1 MWIERSI
8 SEKILKAVKTRPAVL
23 LTGARQTGKS
33 SLLKKLFPS
42 AQYVTFDHIRNI
54 ESAKTSPEFFIRSF
68 KSQVIL
74 DEIQYVPEILK
85 EIKVA
90 IDQNRETYGKWI
102 LTGSQHFTLMK
113 NISET
118 LAGRIQIMHLE
129 TLSAEELRRSEIS
142 NYNDYVWK
150 GGYPELWANKDLD
163 FIDFFESYI
172 KAYVERDLKNIIN
185 IKNLVDFRRLLKILA
200 SRVGQLLNYKGISN
214 DVGVSDVTI
223 RNWLSALQICGIVY
237 LLPPYYSN
245 IGKRFIK
252 SPKIYFAD
260 TGLLSY
266 FLGIESKHD
275 FSKHI
280 LKGNIWENMVF
291 NELVKTENFIPG
303 ENLFFYRDSNGVEI
317 DFLIE
322 KNKEIILIDA
332 KISEIIEK
340 RKLNFG
346 KVIPILDK
354 TYDIKCFVAS
364 MIPDGNILKFSSYYQ
379 YNPLYVNIKRV
390 L

>member
-8 SEKILKAVKTRPAVL
+8 SEKILKAVKTRPAIL

-33 SLLKKLFPS
+33 SLLKKLFPT
-42 AQYVTFDHIRNI
+42 AEYVTFDHIRNI
-54 ESAKTSPEFFIRSF
+54 ESAKESPEFFIKSF

-90 IDQNRETYGKWI
+90 IDENRDVKGKWI
-102 LTGSQHFTLMK
+102 LTGSQQFTLME

-129 TLSAEELRRSEIS
+129 TLSAEELRKAEID
-142 NYNDYVWK
+142 NLDDYIWK
-150 GGYPELWANKDLD
+150 GGYPELWVNKDLE

-185 IKNLVDFRRLLKILA
+185 IKNLVDFRRFLKIIA

-223 RNWLSALQICGIVY
+223 RNWLSALQICGLVY

-266 FLGIESKHD
+266 LLGIESKDD
-275 FSKHI
+275 FNKHI

-291 NELVKTENFIPG
+291 NELIKTENFIPG

-322 KNKEIILIDA
+322 KNTEIILIDA
-332 KISEIIEK
+332 KIGEIIEK
-340 RKLNFG
+340 RKLNFE
-346 KVIPILDK
+346 KVLPLFDRHN
-354 TYDIKCFVAS
+354 TECFVAS
-364 MIPDGNILKFSSYYQ
+364 MIPDKNTLKFGCYYQ
-379 YNPLYVNIKRV
+379 YNPLYTNIR
-390 L
+390 

>member
-1 MWIERSI
+1 M
-8 SEKILKAVKTRPAVL
+8 
-23 LTGARQTGKS
+23 
-33 SLLKKLFPS
+33 
-42 AQYVTFDHIRNI
+42 
-54 ESAKTSPEFFIRSF
+54 
-68 KSQVIL
+68 
-74 DEIQYVPEILK
+74 PEILK

-90 IDQNRETYGKWI
+90 IDENRDVKGKWI
-102 LTGSQHFTLMK
+102 LTGSQQFTLME

-129 TLSAEELRRSEIS
+129 TLSAEELRKAEID
-142 NYNDYVWK
+142 NLDDYIWK
-150 GGYPELWANKDLD
+150 GGYPELWVNKDLE

-185 IKNLVDFRRLLKILA
+185 IKNLVDFRRFLKIIA

-223 RNWLSALQICGIVY
+223 RNWLSALQICGLVY

-266 FLGIESKHD
+266 LLGIESKDD
-275 FSKHI
+275 FNKHI

-291 NELVKTENFIPG
+291 NELIKTENFIPG

-322 KNKEIILIDA
+322 KNTEIILIDA
-332 KISEIIEK
+332 KIGEIIEK
-340 RKLNFG
+340 RKLNFE
-346 KVIPILDK
+346 KVLPLFDRHN
-354 TYDIKCFVAS
+354 TECFVAS
-364 MIPDGNILKFSSYYQ
+364 MIPDKNTLKFGCYYQ
-379 YNPLYVNIKRV
+379 YNPLYTNIR
-390 L
+390 